1 MWLMLT
7 HKFRVSRR
15 LIGLIAVALGLALLM
30 QSLWMPAKAELA
42 QMLLARAWQQT
53 LETEQKTP
61 PWPWADHYPVA
72 QLSLPSHQVDQIV
85 LAGDSGA
92 VLAFAPGLNLATVS
106 EDKSAKI
113 ISAHRDTH
121 FRFLQHVDIDDPV
134 LLRTLSGESAY
145 RVTDIEVLEDSQFL
159 YPSAN
164 PDGLYLVTCY
174 PFDSLDQASNQRL
187 VVSAVPEPRQAE
199 YHL

>member
-1 MWLMLT
+1 MPAPSVSES
-7 HKFRVSRR
+7 FR
-15 LIGLIAVALGLALLM
+15 LLGLITVAVGFALLLS
-30 QSLWMPAKAELA
+30 SLWLPAKAELA
-42 QMLLARAWQQT
+42 QMLLARAWTQT
-53 LETEQKTP
+53 LETQQQTP

-72 QLSLPSHQVDQIV
+72 QLRLPSHQVDQIV

-92 VLAFAPGLNLATVS
+92 VLAFAPGLNLAS
-106 EDKSAKI
+106 AFDSKHAKI

-134 LLRTLSGESAY
+134 LLRTSSGESAY
-145 RVTDIEVLEDSQFL
+145 RVTEIEILEGSQFL

-174 PFDSLDQASNQRL
+174 PFDSYDQASDQRL
-187 VVSAVPEPRQAE
+187 VVSAVPEPRQPE